1 MFATSFLEQS
11 RRDKILVT
19 PHKRRR
25 SAVWGWEGET
35 AAHAAQVTPHKRRR
49 SAVWGL
55 RGGDHRKST
64 KERSVGTKDR
74 RPMIKNQ

>member
-25 SAVWGWEGET
+25 SAVWG
-35 AAHAAQVTPHKRRR
+35 
-49 SAVWGL
+49 S
-55 RGGDHRKST
+55 RGGDRHKST
-64 KERSVGTKDR
+64 KERSVGVGRGRPPQIDEGAQCGDQGSETNDQQ
-74 RPMIKNQ
+74 PMI

>member
-25 SAVWGWEGET
+25 SAVWG
-35 AAHAAQVTPHKRRR
+35 
-49 SAVWGL
+49 S
-55 RGGDHRKST
+55 RGGDHRARRASNPAQG
-64 KERSVGTKDR
+64 EAPVWGTE
-74 RPMIKNQ
+74 IGN

>member
-25 SAVWGWEGET
+25 SAVWGSGGGDRHKATKERSVGGREGET

-49 SAVWGL
+49 SAVWGP
-55 RGGDHRKST
+55 RIGD
-64 KERSVGTKDR
+64 
-74 RPMIKNQ
+74 Q

>member
-25 SAVWGWEGET
+25 SAVWGSG
-35 AAHAAQVTPHKRRR
+35 
-49 SAVWGL
+49 
-55 RGGDHRKST
+55 GGDRHKAT
-64 KERSVGTKDR
+64 KERSVGVERR
-74 RPMIKNQ
+74 RPTQIDEGAQCEDQGSETNDQKPMI